1 MTLPFQKITLPL
13 CAALLL
19 LLSVGHTHRVCAQDS
34 PQKTDPPTPP
44 TIVVFGDSLSAE
56 YGLRRGAGWATLLV
70 KQLAAQ
76 GLPHKVVNASI
87 SGETTAGG
95 RVRLAAVL
103 EKYRPSLVIL
113 ELGANDGLRGLP
125 ISQIRSNLTAMADT
139 TQQFNSRL
147 VIVGM
152 KIPPNYGPQY
162 ARQFESVFAEVA
174 RNKNALLVPF
184 LLEGVA
190 QNPELFQADGIHPTE
205 KAQAKIFDNV
215 WKVLSGTELLQP

>member
-1 MTLPFQKITLPL
+1 M
-13 CAALLL
+13 
-19 LLSVGHTHRVCAQDS
+19 SVGHAHRVCAQDS
-34 PQKTDPPTPP
+34 PQKTDPLTAP

-56 YGLRRGAGWATLLV
+56 YGLTRGAGWATLLV

-125 ISQIRSNLTAMADT
+125 IHQIRSNLTAMADT

-152 KIPPNYGPQY
+152 KIPPNYGAQY

-174 RNKNALLVPF
+174 RNKNAPLVPF

-215 WKVLSGTELLQP
+215 WKVLSDPGTGLLAP